1 MVIEAQANATEIEK
15 QQGEIQ
21 NQADKMEKL
30 NLEVTVVVTEKMT
43 LKKQLDANEIELRK
57 MRKNYKE
64 ARQNYDLLVDE
75 NTKVSK
81 QNSEYRG
88 LILNN
93 EKKLHMIGQEI
104 QDLQKHIERKN

>member
-1 MVIEAQANATEIEK
+1 
-15 QQGEIQ
+15 
-21 NQADKMEKL
+21 
-30 NLEVTVVVTEKMT
+30 
-43 LKKQLDANEIELRK
+43 

-75 NTKVSK
+75 NSKVSK

-104 QDLQKHIERKN
+104 